1 MRLKTASG
9 AKRSMPATSSTPTP
23 IGSNGSSRKWATES
37 RSTRKSRPGRWSATR
52 GRRSKSRPV
61 STACGR
67 WSPTCSRWSRR
78 CRAPVRRPAP
88 RTAAT
93 ARDSRRPRRRRKS
106 SMPSSP
112 VSEEARLDDDRYLR
126 ALADLENYRK
136 RSAQEVER
144 RVSEQAERLLLD
156 WIEAVDSV
164 DRALGMQPSDG
175 LRGVLEQMEAILARQ
190 GVERVGAAG
199 DRFDPELHEAISVQ
213 ESDEVPDRTVLDVAR
228 SGYRRGERVLRPA
241 QVVVSR
247 NGGSAEREQGPSGEG
262 ED

>member
-1 MRLKTASG
+1 
-9 AKRSMPATSSTPTP
+9 
-23 IGSNGSSRKWATES
+23 
-37 RSTRKSRPGRWSATR
+37 
-52 GRRSKSRPV
+52 
-61 STACGR
+61 
-67 WSPTCSRWSRR
+67 
-78 CRAPVRRPAP
+78 
-88 RTAAT
+88 
-93 ARDSRRPRRRRKS
+93 
-106 SMPSSP
+106 MPSSP
-112 VSEEARLDDDRYLR
+112 VSEEERQARHDEGAAQVADQESGGVQPSPREDERYLR

-144 RVSEQAERLLLD
+144 RVAEQAERLLLD

-175 LRGVLEQMEAILARQ
+175 LHSVLEQMEAILARE
-190 GVERVGAAG
+190 GVARVGAAG

-228 SGYRRGERVLRPA
+228 SGYRHGERVLRPA

-247 NGGSAEREQGPSGEG
+247 EGSSSEREPKPSGEG

>member
-1 MRLKTASG
+1 
-9 AKRSMPATSSTPTP
+9 
-23 IGSNGSSRKWATES
+23 
-37 RSTRKSRPGRWSATR
+37 
-52 GRRSKSRPV
+52 
-61 STACGR
+61 
-67 WSPTCSRWSRR
+67 
-78 CRAPVRRPAP
+78 
-88 RTAAT
+88 
-93 ARDSRRPRRRRKS
+93 
-106 SMPSSP
+106 MPSSP
-112 VSEEARLDDDRYLR
+112 VSEEERLDDERYLR

-144 RVSEQAERLLLD
+144 RVAEQAERLLLD

-175 LRGVLEQMEAILARQ
+175 LRSVLEQMESILARQ

-213 ESDEVPDRTVLDVAR
+213 ESEEVPDRTVLDVAR
-228 SGYRRGERVLRPA
+228 SGYRHGERVLRPA

-247 NGGSAEREQGPSGEG
+247 DGGSSEQEPSGEG

>member
-1 MRLKTASG
+1 
-9 AKRSMPATSSTPTP
+9 
-23 IGSNGSSRKWATES
+23 
-37 RSTRKSRPGRWSATR
+37 
-52 GRRSKSRPV
+52 
-61 STACGR
+61 
-67 WSPTCSRWSRR
+67 
-78 CRAPVRRPAP
+78 
-88 RTAAT
+88 
-93 ARDSRRPRRRRKS
+93 
-106 SMPSSP
+106 MPSSP
-112 VSEEARLDDDRYLR
+112 VSEEERLDDERYLR

-144 RVSEQAERLLLD
+144 RVAEQTERLLLD

-175 LRGVLEQMEAILARQ
+175 LRGVLGQMEAILARQ

-213 ESDEVPDRTVLDVAR
+213 ENDGVPDRTVLDVAR

-247 NGGSAEREQGPSGEG
+247 NGGSSKREQGPSREG

>member
-1 MRLKTASG
+1 
-9 AKRSMPATSSTPTP
+9 
-23 IGSNGSSRKWATES
+23 
-37 RSTRKSRPGRWSATR
+37 
-52 GRRSKSRPV
+52 
-61 STACGR
+61 
-67 WSPTCSRWSRR
+67 
-78 CRAPVRRPAP
+78 
-88 RTAAT
+88 
-93 ARDSRRPRRRRKS
+93 
-106 SMPSSP
+106 MPSSP
-112 VSEEARLDDDRYLR
+112 VSEEERQERQAEAAAQVADPESGDEQPPQSDERYLR

-144 RVSEQAERLLLD
+144 RVTEQAERLLLD

-175 LRGVLEQMEAILARQ
+175 LRSVLGQMEAILARQ

-213 ESDEVPDRTVLDVAR
+213 ESDGVPDRTVLDVAR
-228 SGYRRGERVLRPA
+228 SGYRHGERVLRPA

-247 NGGSAEREQGPSGEG
+247 NGGSSEREQGPSREG

>member
-1 MRLKTASG
+1 
-9 AKRSMPATSSTPTP
+9 
-23 IGSNGSSRKWATES
+23 
-37 RSTRKSRPGRWSATR
+37 
-52 GRRSKSRPV
+52 
-61 STACGR
+61 
-67 WSPTCSRWSRR
+67 
-78 CRAPVRRPAP
+78 
-88 RTAAT
+88 
-93 ARDSRRPRRRRKS
+93 
-106 SMPSSP
+106 MPSSP
-112 VSEEARLDDDRYLR
+112 VSEEERRARQADGAAQVAEQESGGPQPARDDERYLR

-144 RVSEQAERLLLD
+144 RVTEQAERLLLD

-175 LRGVLEQMEAILARQ
+175 LRSVLEQMEAILARQ
-190 GVERVGAAG
+190 GVERVGAEG

-213 ESDEVPDRTVLDVAR
+213 ESEEVPERTVLDVTR

-247 NGGSAEREQGPSGEG
+247 GGGSSERERERSGEG